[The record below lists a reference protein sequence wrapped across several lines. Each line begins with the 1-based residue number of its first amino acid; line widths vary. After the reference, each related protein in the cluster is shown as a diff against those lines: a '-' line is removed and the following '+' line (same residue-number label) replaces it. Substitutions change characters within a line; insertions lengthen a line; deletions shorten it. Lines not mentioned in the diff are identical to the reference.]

1 LRGENIILFTISVHL
16 KSVLIKGVAFGESGL
31 VTRGILYNQG
41 LLLKYCTIELNL
53 RYTEIVNNIKFSPL
67 KRGHHCYMATL
78 TKGHSFYQ
86 DRFKMHRDSK

>member
-1 LRGENIILFTISVHL
+1 VTSFEGENIILFTISVHL

-53 RYTEIVNNIKFSPL
+53 TKKFLLSSQKSL
-67 KRGHHCYMATL
+67 MKT
-78 TKGHSFYQ
+78 
-86 DRFKMHRDSK
+86 

>member
-1 LRGENIILFTISVHL
+1 MAFGGSGLITRVTSFEGGNIILFTISVHL

-53 RYTEIVNNIKFSPL
+53 
-67 KRGHHCYMATL
+67 
-78 TKGHSFYQ
+78 TKEFLLSSQ
-86 DRFKMHRDSK
+86 KSLMKT

>member
-1 LRGENIILFTISVHL
+1 VHL

-53 RYTEIVNNIKFSPL
+53 
-67 KRGHHCYMATL
+67 
-78 TKGHSFYQ
+78 TKEFLLSSQ
-86 DRFKMHRDSK
+86 KSLMKT